1 MSAFIW
7 HLVCKCYLGDPPS
20 PARDHRH
27 IGRLYSC
34 TLVSTCTAVPYMETT
49 VRARLGALSCAPM
62 FRFAS
67 TLPHISRDGKYVI
80 PAQPARKHVGYQ
92 EYQVKVLMQAPEA
105 LAMMQKD
112 EWLLAGL
119 AMLVDGASA

>member
-1 MSAFIW
+1 MAPSVQV
-7 HLVCKCYLGDPPS
+7 LSGRPPITGSRS
-20 PARDHRH
+20 PAHWPIVQLH
-27 IGRLYSC
+27 SSLYMYSC
-34 TLVSTCTAVPYMETT
+34 VPYMETT
-49 VRARLGALSCAPM
+49 IRARLGALSCAPM